1 MNSERPPDA
10 SSVAG
15 LVLAAGKSSRM
26 GRDKALLPFRGST
39 FLEAI
44 LGVLH
49 GAGLVRIAVV
59 LGHHA
64 GLIERSADLSGV
76 EVVYNPDYEQ
86 GQTSSLQA
94 GLRALERPDLE
105 AVLLAL
111 VDHPAISE
119 ETVQTL
125 IAEFLE
131 SHAPVVIP
139 THEGR
144 RGHPLIIARKLFEP
158 LLDLSLDQGANSI
171 VRDYRESTLFVEVE
185 DPGILLD
192 VDEPESLAA
201 LGQ

>member
-59 LGHHA
+59 LGHH
-64 GLIERSADLSGV
+64 GDLIERSADLSRV

-171 VRDYRESTLFVEVE
+171 IRDYRESTLFVEVE